1 MKKMTKILAL
11 VLALALVLSLGAC
24 SKKATIDGTWIYSMD
39 LMKAMN
45 ASPDAAQMAEEFE
58 KYADAFKDVV
68 VKVKLDLTADGKYTF
83 GVDEESAKEAMPKMI
98 EGMKKILPDML
109 KDMLGE
115 DVDINEFLEA
125 QGMTMD
131 DMLASFTEEMNTD
144 DMAAELAEATEKG
157 TYKFENGKLS
167 FTPENGD
174 AYEWAV
180 ELNGSELKVT
190 ELAGD
195 ADMIEALKG
204 LLPLTFKK

>member
-39 LMKAMN
+39 LMKAMS

-58 KYADAFKDVV
+58 QYADAFKDVV

-109 KDMLGE
+109 KQMLGE
-115 DVDINEFLEA
+115 DVDIDEFLKS
-125 QGMTMD
+125 QGKTMD

-174 AYEWAV
+174 AYEWTV